1 MLFSAWNIG
10 VFFEKE
16 RENMLFSFGILLIAG
31 AFAGKFCEKIKLPAL
46 LGMLVSGMIIG
57 PFGLN
62 WIDPQILDLSSVL
75 QKIALIIILIR
86 AGLNLN
92 IDDLKKIG
100 RPAFLMCFV
109 PATFEIAATTLI
121 APLLFDMSY
130 VDAAL
135 TGCVLGAVSP
145 AVIIPHMI
153 QIMKEG
159 YGANKSVPQMI
170 LAGSSM
176 DDIFVIVLFSI
187 LLTMETSHTAD
198 LALLLRIPTSILLGI
213 LGGFLSAFLM
223 KKVFQ
228 LFSFSISEK
237 VVLYLSVCFL
247 LAAIEDWMTGNIA
260 FSGLVAIM
268 VSGMVFQKLDL
279 SCSMELADRF
289 ASLWTA
295 AQIVLFVLV
304 GAIIDFSFAID
315 HLGSAILLIV
325 AALCFRSLG
334 VFVCLSR
341 TNLSV
346 KEKAFC
352 ILSYFPKATV
362 QAAIGAIPL
371 SLGLVCGPLVLTI
384 AACAIVLTAPLGSF
398 LISHS
403 YKRCL
408 SDKDAV

>member
-1 MLFSAWNIG
+1 
-10 VFFEKE
+10 
-16 RENMLFSFGILLIAG
+16 MLFSFGILLIAG

-75 QKIALIIILIR
+75 RKIALIIILIR

>member
-1 MLFSAWNIG
+1 
-10 VFFEKE
+10 
-16 RENMLFSFGILLIAG
+16 MLFSFGILLIAG

-75 QKIALIIILIR
+75 RKIALIIILIR

-279 SCSMELADRF
+279 SCSMQMVDRF

-295 AQIVLFVLV
+295 AQIVLFILV

-315 HLGSAILLIV
+315 HLGSAVLLIA

-334 VFVCLSR
+334 VFVCLSG

-371 SLGLVCGPLVLTI
+371 SLGLVGGPLVLTI

-403 YKRCL
+403 YKRWL
-408 SDKDAV
+408 SDKDAA